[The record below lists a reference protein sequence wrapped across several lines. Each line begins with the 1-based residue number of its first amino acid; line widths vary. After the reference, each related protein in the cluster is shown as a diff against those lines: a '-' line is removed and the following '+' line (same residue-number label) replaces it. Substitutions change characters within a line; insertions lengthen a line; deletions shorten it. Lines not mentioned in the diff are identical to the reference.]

1 MSGAGAGGPGGLAPA
16 LPPEASIAEDVARAL
31 AEDLGTGDVTA
42 LLLEDV
48 PRRAEVVAKETLVLA
63 GQAWFERCFRAL
75 DSGAGVRWAVPEGAR
90 LASGTLLCTIEGRTR
105 ALVSAERSALNFLQS
120 LSGTATV
127 TRAYV
132 DAVAGT
138 GARILDTRKTVPG
151 LRLAQKYAVR
161 VGGGTNHRMGLHDA
175 FLIKEN
181 HIAAAGSIGAA
192 VARAR
197 ALRPELLLEVEVES
211 LAELEQALAA
221 KPDRILLDDFP
232 LAELT
237 RAVAL
242 AAGRC
247 ALEASGGITLD
258 NVRAVAGT
266 GVDYIS
272 IGSLTKHVRAVD
284 LSLRVAA

>member
-1 MSGAGAGGPGGLAPA
+1 
-16 LPPEASIAEDVARAL
+16 
-31 AEDLGTGDVTA
+31 
-42 LLLEDV
+42 
-48 PRRAEVVAKETLVLA
+48 
-63 GQAWFERCFRAL
+63 
-75 DSGAGVRWAVPEGAR
+75 
-90 LASGTLLCTIEGRTR
+90 LCTIEARTR

-138 GARILDTRKTVPG
+138 HARILDTRKTVPG

-161 VGGGTNHRMGLHDA
+161 VGGGMNHRMGLYDA

-221 KPDRILLDDFP
+221 RPDRILLDDFP
-232 LAELT
+232 PTELA
-237 RAVAL
+237 RAVTT

-247 ALEASGGITLD
+247 ALEASGGITLE
-258 NVRAVAGT
+258 NVRAIAGT

-272 IGSLTKHVRAVD
+272 IGALTKHVRAVD
-284 LSLRVAA
+284 LSLRVTA

>member
-1 MSGAGAGGPGGLAPA
+1 
-16 LPPEASIAEDVARAL
+16 
-31 AEDLGTGDVTA
+31 
-42 LLLEDV
+42 
-48 PRRAEVVAKETLVLA
+48 
-63 GQAWFERCFRAL
+63 
-75 DSGAGVRWAVPEGAR
+75 
-90 LASGTLLCTIEGRTR
+90 
-105 ALVSAERSALNFLQS
+105 
-120 LSGTATV
+120 
-127 TRAYV
+127 
-132 DAVAGT
+132 
-138 GARILDTRKTVPG
+138 
-151 LRLAQKYAVR
+151 
-161 VGGGTNHRMGLHDA
+161 MGLHDA

-232 LAELT
+232 PAELA

-258 NVRAVAGT
+258 NVRAIAGT